1 MRCQLVPLRALL
13 ESPTRMTKRL
23 EGVAGGFD
31 HAVGTGADEIAEG
44 REELEEECSG
54 MRFGVGG
61 EGVDDASGGS
71 VEGGFFELL
80 MDGWLR

>member
-1 MRCQLVPLRALL
+1 
-13 ESPTRMTKRL
+13 
-23 EGVAGGFD
+23 
-31 HAVGTGADEIAEG
+31 VGAGADEIAEG

-54 MRFGVGG
+54 MRFGVGR

-80 MDGWLR
+80 IGGWLR